1 MVDKTS
7 STFGSNSQLNF
18 SFFRNNIFFLIVIGT
33 VSFLIRMYYFPFEVP
48 LNFDA
53 LSYFWYSSDIY
64 QIGGLPNEW
73 LPNNTGWPIFVSF
86 FFIIFNSNDVL
97 MLMQIQRLLSV
108 IISVLAIIPI
118 YFLCKRFVEPKFAIV
133 GASFIAFDPRLM
145 INSFLGVTDPLYFLL
160 ITTSLALFLYSRK
173 EFVYLSFVFASLSVL
188 VRAEGLTVFL
198 VLSIM
203 FFIRYRNENYKVFLR
218 YLTVLGIFILVV
230 LPLTL
235 YQIDLSGHET
245 IFSTSVHGGRVLVS
259 SFGENVTESNL
270 VNGLEIFIKFLGWIT
285 LPNFFIF
292 MPLGIF
298 LLFRKRNFEKI
309 TIILS
314 MVIMSIP
321 AFYAYT
327 IPAADTR
334 YLYVLFPMFAVLSV
348 LAIEKM
354 AEKWKKSNILIII
367 IILGII
373 ISSVIFY
380 DYKKIDYEHEKESF
394 EIMNK
399 ISTMV
404 NGTNILYPESSYFNS
419 IQTIKQWPTKYTEM
433 NFELK
438 TVSTDN
444 YFSLEE
450 FIINSKSKNLSHII
464 IDNKE
469 ERKVFL
475 REIFVNESKYP
486 YLKKIFDSKEGG
498 FNYHVK
504 VFEID
509 YGSFQN

>member
-33 VSFLIRMYYFPFEVP
+33 ISFLIRMYYFPFEVP

-235 YQIDLSGHET
+235 YQIDLSGYET

-298 LLFRKRNFEKI
+298 LLFRKRNF
-309 TIILS
+309 T
-314 MVIMSIP
+314 
-321 AFYAYT
+321 
-327 IPAADTR
+327 
-334 YLYVLFPMFAVLSV
+334 
-348 LAIEKM
+348 
-354 AEKWKKSNILIII
+354 
-367 IILGII
+367 
-373 ISSVIFY
+373 
-380 DYKKIDYEHEKESF
+380 
-394 EIMNK
+394 
-399 ISTMV
+399 
-404 NGTNILYPESSYFNS
+404 
-419 IQTIKQWPTKYTEM
+419 
-433 NFELK
+433 
-438 TVSTDN
+438 
-444 YFSLEE
+444 
-450 FIINSKSKNLSHII
+450 
-464 IDNKE
+464 
-469 ERKVFL
+469 
-475 REIFVNESKYP
+475 
-486 YLKKIFDSKEGG
+486 
-498 FNYHVK
+498 
-504 VFEID
+504 
-509 YGSFQN
+509 